1 MNKSKES
8 TEELI
13 LSILSENGESS
24 TSVIIKRITKENN
37 DCIDRVPGALVAL
50 KEKDR
55 VKRRLSK
62 EKKAVLWSLA
72 F

>member
-1 MNKSKES
+1 LSKES

-13 LSILSENGESS
+13 ISILSEIGESS
-24 TSVIIKRITKENN
+24 TSEIIKRITKENN

-50 KEKDR
+50 KEKKR
-55 VKRRLSK
+55 VTRRLSK
-62 EKKAVLWSLA
+62 EKKAVLWSLS